1 MANLSRRTRWKR
13 WAPDLGDNRDIID
26 AWEAGGRRGPS
37 PGLYLELAVDL
48 TAEQLAAVSERLALL
63 RDGGWDSMDALRT
76 GTRTAFLEALGP
88 HVRVHGGPHTVDGQP
103 LSTLEDYLLLV
114 QQAANMGAE
123 QTSDLLAALYAF
135 NSVTGA
141 DELFSRRSSG
151 GARTTDAQRPA
162 KADETT
168 DAP

>member
-1 MANLSRRTRWKR
+1 MANLSRRTRWKK
-13 WAPDLGDNRDIID
+13 WAPDLGDNRDLID
-26 AWEAGGRRGPS
+26 AWAKGGSKGPS

-48 TAEQLAAVSERLALL
+48 TAEQLAAVSERLAGL

-76 GTRTAFLEALGP
+76 ATREAFLEALGG
-88 HVRVHGGPHTVDGQP
+88 HVRVYGGPHTVDGQP
-103 LSTLEDYLLLV
+103 LATLEDYLKLV
-114 QQAANMGAE
+114 QQAANLGAE
-123 QTSDLLAALYAF
+123 HTGDLLAALYAF
-135 NSVTGA
+135 NSIGGA

-168 DAP
+168 AAR

>member
-103 LSTLEDYLLLV
+103 LATLEDYLLLV

-162 KADETT
+162 KVDETT